1 MGEEG
6 TLRMKLSVVI
16 PVYNERSTIEEVVRK
31 VKAVPLEKE
40 IIIVDDGSTDGTS
53 EIVQRLSKDVT
64 QVHCSRVN
72 FGKGAAIR
80 LGLTYVTGDAV
91 IIQDADLELDPNE
104 YLGLLD
110 RLGRGD
116 ADVVYGSRFARKNRK
131 VRLVRRLANG
141 FLSALTRVLY
151 GCSLTDMETAYK
163 LFRTDVIRRV
173 RLRSIGFEFEPE
185 VTAKLL
191 RLGHTIAEVP
201 VNYNPRTV
209 EEGKKIRW
217 TDGVKAIQWLLKCR
231 FCPVGD
237 LTAPQRTGAP
247 KAV

>member
-1 MGEEG
+1 
-6 TLRMKLSVVI
+6 MKLSVII
-16 PVYNERSTIEEVVRK
+16 PVYNEQATIREVIRRVN
-31 VKAVPLEKE
+31 AVPVEKE
-40 IIIVDDGSTDGTS
+40 IIVVDDGSTDGS
-53 EIVQRLSKDVT
+53 ADVVRGLAENVAH
-64 QVHCSRVN
+64 VHCSRVN

-110 RLGRGD
+110 RLNRGD
-116 ADVVYGSRFARKNRK
+116 AEVVYGSRFACKNRK

-141 FLSALTRVLY
+141 FLTALTRMLY

-163 LFRTDVIRRV
+163 LFRTEVIRRV
-173 RLRSIGFEFEPE
+173 RLRSMGFEFEPE

-191 RLGHTIAEVP
+191 RLGHRIAEVP

-217 TDGVKAIQWLLKCR
+217 TDGLKAIQWLLKCR
-231 FCPVGD
+231 FCATSE
-237 LTAPQRTGAP
+237 LTAPQRSEAP
-247 KAV
+247 KPV

>member
-1 MGEEG
+1 
-6 TLRMKLSVVI
+6 MKLSVII
-16 PVYNERSTIEEVVRK
+16 PVYNERSTIAEVVRK
-31 VKAVPLEKE
+31 VRAVPVEKE
-40 IIIVDDGSTDGTS
+40 IIVVDDGSTDGS
-53 EIVQRLSKDVT
+53 ADVVRNLASDVAH
-64 QVHCSRVN
+64 VHCSRVN

-110 RLGRGD
+110 QLQRSD
-116 ADVVYGSRFARKNRK
+116 VSVVYGSRFARRNRK

-141 FLSALTRVLY
+141 FLTMLTRLLY

-163 LFRTDVIRRV
+163 LFRADVIHRV
-173 RLRSIGFEFEPE
+173 RLRSVGFEFEPE

-191 RLGHTIAEVP
+191 RLGYRIAEVP
-201 VNYNPRTV
+201 VNYNPRSV

-217 TDGVKAIQWLLKCR
+217 IDGVKAIQWLLKCR
-231 FCPVGD
+231 FCPVRD
-237 LTAPQRTGAP
+237 LVEPQRGEAP
-247 KAV
+247 KPV

>member
-1 MGEEG
+1 
-6 TLRMKLSVVI
+6 MKLSIII
-16 PVYNERSTIEEVVRK
+16 PVYNERSTIAEVVRK
-31 VKAVPLEKE
+31 VRAVPVEKE
-40 IIIVDDGSTDGTS
+40 IIVVDDGSTDGS
-53 EIVQRLSKDVT
+53 ADVVRNLASDVAH
-64 QVHCSRVN
+64 VHCSRVN

-110 RLGRGD
+110 QLQRGD
-116 ADVVYGSRFARKNRK
+116 ANVVYGSRFARRNRK

-141 FLSALTRVLY
+141 FLTMLTRLLY

-163 LFRTDVIRRV
+163 LFRTDVIHRV
-173 RLRSIGFEFEPE
+173 RLRSVGFEFEPE

-191 RLGHTIAEVP
+191 RLGYRIAEVP
-201 VNYNPRTV
+201 VNYNPRSV

-217 TDGVKAIQWLLKCR
+217 IDGVKAIQWLLKCR
-231 FCPVGD
+231 FCPVRD
-237 LTAPQRTGAP
+237 LAEPQRGEAAKP
-247 KAV
+247 V

>member
-1 MGEEG
+1 
-6 TLRMKLSVVI
+6 MKLSVII
-16 PVYNERSTIEEVVRK
+16 PVYNEQATIREVVRR
-31 VKAVPLEKE
+31 VNAVPVEKE
-40 IIIVDDGSTDGTS
+40 IIVVDDGSTDGS
-53 EIVQRLSKDVT
+53 ADVVRDLAANVA

-80 LGLTYVTGDAV
+80 LGLTYVTGEVV

-110 RLGRGD
+110 RLGQGD
-116 ADVVYGSRFARKNRK
+116 ADVVYGSRFARQNRR

-141 FLSALTRVLY
+141 FLTALTRLLY

-163 LFRTDVIRRV
+163 LFRTEVIHRV
-173 RLRSIGFEFEPE
+173 RLRSVGFEFEPE

-191 RLGHTIAEVP
+191 RLGYRIAEVP
-201 VNYNPRTV
+201 INYNPRTV

-217 TDGVKAIQWLLKCR
+217 TDGIKAIQWLLKCR
-231 FCPVGD
+231 FCPASD
-237 LTAPQRTGAP
+237 LTAPQRDGAAKP
-247 KAV
+247 V